1 MKNLKTF
8 EDYSDLDKQD
18 KERAKRNQISNFP
31 HSAKEAAKKREKRE
45 KRARK
50 EDPDGMYP
58 RDDKRYDDSNNRGG
72 WQDGMGKPSW
82 LGESVEDEDLIL
94 SLMKD
99 KGWGDLSY
107 NRIEDFKSSDYY
119 KDPIDETEFVEQFDD
134 YLYSQEGFH
143 MPSWLGES
151 IAEDYLDELYHKG
164 AISSDVYEIT
174 REEEDLSGFKGT
186 DSEIKNKLL
195 KHLNYVGGISSD
207 VYQMELEELED
218 NRYRDLPDMTYKPK
232 NYQSLTDEDGMPW

>member
-18 KERAKRNQISNFP
+18 KERTKRNQISNFP
-31 HSAKEAAKKREKRE
+31 HSAKEDAKKREKIE

-82 LGESVEDEDLIL
+82 LGES
-94 SLMKD
+94 
-99 KGWGDLSY
+99 
-107 NRIEDFKSSDYY
+107 
-119 KDPIDETEFVEQFDD
+119 
-134 YLYSQEGFH
+134 
-143 MPSWLGES
+143 

-164 AISSDVYEIT
+164 AISSDVYQIT
-174 REEEDLSGFKGT
+174 REEEDLYAFKGT

-207 VYQMELEELED
+207 VYQMELEELD
-218 NRYRDLPDMTYKPK
+218 Y
-232 NYQSLTDEDGMPW
+232 